1 MALGNPE
8 QAQAGMDAWMAW
20 AQKAGDAI
28 VDLGTPLE
36 VVETGGDVGDPIG
49 GYSILQAESD
59 QALAAVLDGHPHV
72 VWGGTIEITRALP
85 LPGM

>member
-1 MALGNPE
+1 
-8 QAQAGMDAWMAW
+8 
-20 AQKAGDAI
+20 
-28 VDLGTPLE
+28 VDE
-36 VVETGGDVGDPIG
+36 DGGDVGDPIG

-85 LPGM
+85 MPGMWTLPSGASANPGTHAERRRHA